1 MPAVVF
7 DKARFQAA
15 YPEVQATD
23 AQLEM
28 WFTQAESLLDNTDH
42 SIVEKLEDREMLLF
56 LLVRHFA
63 ALAERAAQGGLVGR
77 IASATEGSVS
87 VSADMGAV
95 GSNVSANAL
104 WRDLLAAHR
113 QIPPHP
119 LCAGRLLCA
128 AAISSDGVWLGWH
141 RSLQAA

>member
-7 DKARFQAA
+7 DKVRFQAA
-15 YPEVQATD
+15 YPEVRAAG

-28 WFTQAESLLDNTDH
+28 WFAQAESLLDNTGR
-42 SIVEKLEDREMLLF
+42 SIVKKPEEREMLLF

-77 IASATEGSVS
+77 IASASEGSVS

-95 GSNVSANAL
+95 GGNAAWYLQTLYGATYWQLTAKYRRFRYVSGGCYA
-104 WRDLLAAHR
+104 RR
-113 QIPPHP
+113 
-119 LCAGRLLCA
+119 R
-128 AAISSDGVWLGWH
+128 
-141 RSLQAA
+141 

>member
-1 MPAVVF
+1 MPAIVF

-42 SIVEKLEDREMLLF
+42 SIVEKLEEREMLLF

-77 IASATEGSVS
+77 ISSATEGSVS
-87 VSADMGAV
+87 VSADYGGTPDSAWYLQTPYGATFWQLTAKYRRFRYV
-95 GSNVSANAL
+95 
-104 WRDLLAAHR
+104 
-113 QIPPHP
+113 
-119 LCAGRLLCA
+119 AGGCHAR
-128 AAISSDGVWLGWH
+128 
-141 RSLQAA
+141 RR

>member
-15 YPEVQATD
+15 YPEVRAAG

-28 WFTQAESLLDNTDH
+28 WFAQAESLLDNTDH
-42 SIVEKLEDREMLLF
+42 SIVKKLEEREMLLF

-63 ALAERAAQGGLVGR
+63 ALNERAAQGGLVGR
-77 IASATEGSVS
+77 IASASEGSVS

-95 GSNVSANAL
+95 GGNAAWYLQTLYGATYWQLTAKYRRFRYVSGGCYA
-104 WRDLLAAHR
+104 RR
-113 QIPPHP
+113 
-119 LCAGRLLCA
+119 R
-128 AAISSDGVWLGWH
+128 
-141 RSLQAA
+141 

>member
-15 YPEVQATD
+15 YPEVQSTD

-42 SIVEKLEDREMLLF
+42 SIVEKLEEREMLLF

-63 ALAERAAQGGLVGR
+63 ALAERAAQGGAVLAR
-77 IASATEGSVS
+77 IF
-87 VSADMGAV
+87 
-95 GSNVSANAL
+95 
-104 WRDLLAAHR
+104 
-113 QIPPHP
+113 
-119 LCAGRLLCA
+119 
-128 AAISSDGVWLGWH
+128 
-141 RSLQAA
+141 QAALAGQPARTLPRRRAA

>member
-7 DKARFQAA
+7 DKARFQTA

-28 WFTQAESLLDNTDH
+28 WFAQAESLLDNTGR
-42 SIVEKLEDREMLLF
+42 SIVKKPEEREMLLF

-77 IASATEGSVS
+77 IASAAEGSVS
-87 VSADMGAV
+87 VSADMGAAI
-95 GSNVSANAL
+95 GNAAWYLQTPHGATFWQLTAKYRRFRYVSGGCYA
-104 WRDLLAAHR
+104 RR
-113 QIPPHP
+113 
-119 LCAGRLLCA
+119 R
-128 AAISSDGVWLGWH
+128 
-141 RSLQAA
+141 